1 MDEVKVEDNLGVSD
15 ESGTIKRKR
24 GNLPKEAVNLMREW
38 LLAHRF
44 NAYPSDV
51 EKVMMT
57 KRTQLTSLQVCN
69 WFINAR
75 RRVLPD
81 VLRMEG
87 EDPADYVVS
96 RKSSART
103 TARQLNAARQL
114 AVRWN
119 SPAAGMSNGLLYP
132 MEHPTVALPLI
143 KREVTVAAV
152 RPSNS
157 RVVRPSVI
165 QHTTLPLPVPSPP
178 SFMASLPH
186 NRLANYLFD
195 AVISERQCLKDNGG
209 SVSPNYNNA
218 TAFANFCGS
227 GSNSSS
233 GISSTS
239 STPNTFQDF
248 PLDYSSPKLKEFH
261 PNDTEVYKHI
271 FPNSASPVS
280 PADMPAGPPDFTN
293 LYMLA
298 DVAVERAMYLGK
310 CSKF

>member
-1 MDEVKVEDNLGVSD
+1 MDEVKAEDNLGVSD

-24 GNLPKEAVNLMREW
+24 GNLPKEAVSLMREW

-51 EKVMMT
+51 EKIMMIQ
-57 KRTQLTSLQVCN
+57 RTQLTSLQVCN

-103 TARQLNAARQL
+103 TARQLAL
-114 AVRWN
+114 RWN
-119 SPAAGMSNGLLYP
+119 SHAAAGMSNGLP
-132 MEHPTVALPLI
+132 FTMEHPTFALPLI
-143 KREVTVAAV
+143 NREVTVAAV

-157 RVVRPSVI
+157 RVLRPSVI
-165 QHTTLPLPVPSPP
+165 QHTTSPLPVRSPP
-178 SFMASLPH
+178 SFMADLPH
-186 NRLANYLFD
+186 NRLVNYLFD
-195 AVISERQCLKDNGG
+195 AVISERQYLKDNGG

-218 TAFANFCGS
+218 TAYANICDS

-239 STPNTFQDF
+239 STPITFQDF
-248 PLDYSSPKLKEFH
+248 PLDYSSPKFKVFH
-261 PNDTEVYKHI
+261 PYDTETYQTI
-271 FPNSASPVS
+271 FHNSASPVS
-280 PADMPAGPPDFTN
+280 PADMPAGPPDFAN
-293 LYMLA
+293 LCMLA
-298 DVAVERAMYLGK
+298 DVAVEQAMYLGK